1 MKVGQNNHL
10 IVLLTGCNH
19 VNYWI
24 CYLIDILPTYLE
36 LMSLNN
42 KLSITYFVKLSYL
55 PRGKMKQE
63 VTLYKQQGQ
72 ELIHIYDFNGGRFEI
87 IFLLFNMYINL

>member
-1 MKVGQNNHL
+1 
-10 IVLLTGCNH
+10 
-19 VNYWI
+19 
-24 CYLIDILPTYLE
+24 
-36 LMSLNN
+36 
-42 KLSITYFVKLSYL
+42 
-55 PRGKMKQE
+55 MKQE